1 MPHISAENLTDL
13 STRIFV
19 AAGAQQPVAERVAVA
34 LVKSDML
41 GVHSHGTNLL
51 PQYVIDI
58 AAGGI
63 VPDEQPFIVQQNLA
77 TALVDGRHGFGHV
90 TGEYAARLAIEKAE
104 AQGAGIVSCV
114 NTNHIGR
121 IGEYPEM
128 MVERGLIGF
137 CIVNAGPIMT
147 PFGGLAR
154 RIGTNPIAFAVPIEG
169 DHPLLVDFATTGAAG
184 NKVLVAQHKGV
195 QIPKGW
201 ILDNKGADSTDP
213 ADLFNGGYLLP
224 FGEHKGYGLGVMVEI
239 LAGLLSGSGSATYGS
254 YHGGNGVFML
264 ALSPEFFRPPEEFLH
279 DVRLLVDALRAA
291 PPRKGVERV
300 MVPGDPEAIKTA
312 QYQRDGIELD
322 AGTWQTI
329 VDAATSVGIK
339 AEGSLSG

>member
-1 MPHISAENLTDL
+1 MPHISAEKLTDFG
-13 STRIFV
+13 TRIFV
-19 AAGAQQPVAERVAVA
+19 AAGAQKPVAERVSVA
-34 LVKSDML
+34 LVKADLL

-51 PQYVIDI
+51 PQYVVDI

-63 VPDEQPFIVQQNLA
+63 QPDGQPFIVQQKLA

-90 TGEYAARLAIEKAE
+90 TGEYAARLAIDKAK
-104 AQGAGIVSCV
+104 ANGAGVVSCV

-128 MVERGLIGF
+128 MVEEGLIGF

-154 RIGTNPIAFAVPIEG
+154 RIGTNPIAFAVPILG

-184 NKVLVAQHKGV
+184 NKVLVAKNKGV
-195 QIPKGW
+195 KIPKGW
-201 ILDNKGADSTDP
+201 ILDSEGVDSTDP
-213 ADLFNGGYLLP
+213 SDLFNGGYLLP

-239 LAGLLSGSGSATYGS
+239 LAGLMSGSGSATYGS

-264 ALSPEFFRPPEEFLH
+264 ALSPEFFRPPEEFLK
-279 DVRLLVDALRAA
+279 DVRRLVDALRAA
-291 PPRKGVERV
+291 PPREGVKRV
-300 MVPGDPEAIKTA
+300 MVPGDPEAIKRE
-312 QYQRDGIELD
+312 QYERDGIELD
-322 AGTWQTI
+322 EGTWKLI
-329 VDAATSVGIK
+329 VDAGESVGVK
-339 AEGSLSG
+339 L

>member
-1 MPHISAENLTDL
+1 MPYITPEKLTDFG
-13 STRIFV
+13 TRIFV
-19 AAGAQQPVAERVAVA
+19 AAGAQPHIALRVASA

-63 VPDEQPFIVQQNLA
+63 VPDGLPFIVKDGLA

-90 TGEYAARLAIEKAE
+90 TGEYAARLAIEKAT
-104 AQGAGIVSCV
+104 ANGAGIVSCV

-128 MVERGLIGF
+128 MVEAGLIGF

-147 PFGGLAR
+147 PFLGLAR
-154 RIGTNPIAFAVPIEG
+154 RIGTNPIAFAVPIPG

-184 NKVLVAQHKGV
+184 NKVLVAQSKGV
-195 QIPKGW
+195 KIPKGW
-201 ILDNKGADSTDP
+201 ILDSEGADSTDP
-213 ADLFNGGYLLP
+213 SDLFNGGYLLP
-224 FGEHKGYGLGVMVEI
+224 FGEHKGYGLGIMVEI
-239 LAGLLSGSGSATYGS
+239 LAGLLSGSGSAVYGS

-264 ALSPEFFRPPEEFLH
+264 ALSPEFFRPPEEFLK
-279 DVRLLVDALRAA
+279 DVRRLVDALRAT
-291 PPRKGVERV
+291 PPREGVERV
-300 MVPGDPEAIKTA
+300 MVPGDPEAIVTER
-312 QYQRDGIELD
+312 YQRDGIQQD
-322 AGTWQTI
+322 AGTWKLI
-329 VDAATSVGIK
+329 VDAGRSVGV
-339 AEGSLSG
+339 EL